1 MRGVI
6 RGGGLGLLALALL
19 TLGARAAAA
28 SPLDLFGFG
37 GRSPAM
43 AGTGVSTA
51 TGFDATWI
59 NPAGLA
65 DVQRKRVTFGY
76 MYGDFALN
84 FDGKGTGTDPVQ
96 GLVFGGAL
104 PIPLGGFMHDRV
116 GLGLGFHVPPNS
128 INRARHPF
136 PGDPVY
142 ELLETR
148 GHVVGIQAAV
158 GVVATDWLRVGF
170 GVQALATLDGTIH
183 VSTDA
188 AGRFTTKSEQ
198 ELITRF
204 APLIGARLRG
214 PTRHTQLGLVL
225 RGEAKTAYQIIVT
238 NDLIKSL
245 PLTVPTLTIG
255 GTSQFD
261 PLTVAAELAWEATGD
276 VRVEGQLAWQNWSA
290 YPLPTI
296 NPVMND
302 PPQDPPNFHDTVVPR
317 LGVQWMLLRDR
328 EKGVALRGGY
338 AFVPTPA
345 PEATGRQSMLDNSRH
360 VLSAGLGV
368 QLPGTVAPLHLD
380 VWMQLHLLV
389 PRRNTKDLSNYGP
402 DDVLPFYTIETGG
415 HIVVGGATLGVDI

>member
-1 MRGVI
+1 MRGVT
-6 RGGGLGLLALALL
+6 RGGGLGLLALGLVALWS
-19 TLGARAAAA
+19 AAAVA

-51 TGFDATWI
+51 TGFDAAWL

-65 DVQRKRVTFGY
+65 DVQHKRVTFGY
-76 MYGDFALN
+76 MYGDFGLA
-84 FDGKGTGTDPVQ
+84 FDGRDTGTDSVQ

-104 PIPLGGFMHDRV
+104 PIPLGGFMHGRV
-116 GLGLGFHVPPNS
+116 GLGLGFHVPPNA

-136 PGDPVY
+136 PGQPVY

-148 GHVVGIQAAV
+148 GHVVGIQTAV
-158 GVVATDWLRVGF
+158 GVVVTDWLRLGF

-198 ELITRF
+198 ELNTRF

-225 RGEAKTAYQIIVT
+225 RGEAKTAYQIVVT
-238 NDLIKSL
+238 NDLIKTL
-245 PLTVPTLTIG
+245 PLTIPTLTIG

-261 PLTVAAELAWEATGD
+261 PLTVAGELAWEATDD
-276 VRVEGQLAWQNWSA
+276 VRVEAQLAWQNWSA
-290 YPLPTI
+290 YPLPTV
-296 NPVMND
+296 NPVESD
-302 PPQDPPNFHDTVVPR
+302 PPQKPPGFHDIVVPR

-328 EKGVALRGGY
+328 TKGVALRGGY
-338 AFVPTPA
+338 AFVATPA
-345 PEATGRQSMLDNSRH
+345 PEQKGRQSLLDNSRH

-368 QLPGTVAPLHLD
+368 QLPGAAAPLHLD
-380 VWMQLHLLV
+380 LWMQLHLLV
-389 PRRNTKDLSNYGP
+389 PRRHTKDLSIYGP
-402 DDVLPFYTIETGG
+402 DEVVPFYTIETTG
-415 HIVVGGATLGVDI
+415 HIVVGGVTLGVDI